1 MDRELSR
8 TARKWEHRGGQA
20 LVEAAMVLPLL
31 LLVLVGIMEIGRAWN
46 IRQVVTHAAREGARA
61 AAVWHDS
68 GEGKDSA
75 EAAVLRSLQ
84 AASIGLASSDS
95 IKVSGDN
102 PEDEQSQVTVNLNY
116 EFFLI
121 GPVMKMVVPGQGNGS
136 FGVTSI
142 RLKSSAVMRNE

>member
-8 TARKWEHRGGQA
+8 TAGNSEHRRGQA

-68 GEGKDSA
+68 PQVEDSA
-75 EAAVLRSLQ
+75 RAAVGRSLN
-84 AASIGLASSDS
+84 AASIAFADS
-95 IKVSGDN
+95 NVTVVGTDPGDI
-102 PEDEQSQVTVNLNY
+102 ESQVTVDIEY
-116 EFFLI
+116 KFILI
-121 GPVMKMVVPGQGNGS
+121 GPVMSIVVPNQGNGQ
-136 FGVTSI
+136 FGVDAI
-142 RLKSSAVMRNE
+142 RLASTAVMRNE

>member
-1 MDRELSR
+1 
-8 TARKWEHRGGQA
+8 
-20 LVEAAMVLPLL
+20 MVLPLL

-46 IRQVVTHAAREGARA
+46 IRQVVTHAAREGARG

-75 EAAVLRSLQ
+75 EAAALRSLQ
-84 AASIGLASSDS
+84 AASIGFVAGPDS
-95 IKVSGDN
+95 IKVLGDD
-102 PEDEQSQVTVNLNY
+102 PEDEQSEVTVDLNY

-121 GPVMKMVVPGQGNGS
+121 GPVMKLVVPGQGNGT

-142 RLKSSAVMRNE
+142 RLRSKAVMRNE

>member
-1 MDRELSR
+1 MDRELNL
-8 TARKWEHRGGQA
+8 AAGKPEHRRGQA

-31 LLVLVGIMEIGRAWN
+31 LLLLVGIMEIGRAWN

-84 AASIGLASSDS
+84 AASIAVVGSDS
-95 IKVSGDN
+95 INVLGDQ
-102 PEDEQSQVTVNLNY
+102 PDDEQSEVTVDLNY
-116 EFFLI
+116 QFFLI
-121 GPVMKMVVPGQGNGS
+121 GPVMKMVVPGQGNGA

-142 RLKSSAVMRNE
+142 RLRSKAVMRNE